1 MARQLLGKREYPML
15 GLFWSFFVPDFLD
28 PNFIL
33 RLEGVSSL
41 WEKTGH
47 FSRMY
52 AGLSVEMAG
61 HVIRPVTCMWQLLR
75 AIKVAIQRIF
85 PPVIQ
90 CDQLRNSPCQANN
103 LPNCLSMGM
112 LLYLVCSFYV
122 AFFGLPEGMVEKY
135 QEERRPK
142 ALQEDLPHSSC

>member
-1 MARQLLGKREYPML
+1 ML
-15 GLFWSFFVPDFLD
+15 GLFLSFFVPDFLN

-33 RLEGVSSL
+33 RLEGLSSL

-47 FSRMY
+47 FSGRMY

-61 HVIRPVTCMWQLLR
+61 NVIRPVTWMWQLLR

-103 LPNCLSMGM
+103 LPKCLSMLM
-112 LLYLVCSFYV
+112 LLYHSVSCFFSFYF
-122 AFFGLPEGMVEKY
+122 AFFGLPEGMVEKDQDY